1 MTFYQILWTF
11 FIYSFVGW
19 CCEVAFA
26 ACKTGQFVNRG
37 FLFGPLCPIYGFGV
51 VAALLLIEPIREHW
65 LQAYLVAVLVP
76 TVIEYFVGWAAMKL
90 LHTRLW
96 DYSRMPLNVG
106 GHVCLLFSLVW
117 GVGCLAVVYLVQPLV
132 LKLLAPLPVP
142 VGWVLL
148 ALFGATALADLILT
162 AIEAAKIPKRLQALE
177 EMERGL
183 RRISDGIGAG
193 LSGRT
198 LELWEKGQEKFSTQK
213 WDELLGTLGSRK
225 QEFLAQRDEM
235 LEKYHAFLE
244 KPSRGYARLLK
255 AFPHLQQ
262 TEAHRRLSM
271 GYPSPKDERDMI
283 LRRQEGNPLLQIRPV
298 LSLGQLTELQDQ
310 AAGVYIQ
317 AELVDYVVRLA
328 GATRS
333 HPAILRGASPRATLS
348 VTAMAKSIAFLNG
361 RDYVIPSDI
370 QTVFCETV
378 AHRLLLE
385 PSAEARGRTARDILE
400 EILKA
405 AAAPKVS

>member
-1 MTFYQILWTF
+1 MQYAQQIMGEVRKAVVGKDRVLLWSLATILTRGHILLEDIPGVGKTTLALAFSRALGLTYGRVQFTPDVLPSDVTGYSVYNKETGSMTYQPGAVLCNLF
-11 FIYSFVGW
+11 LAD
-19 CCEVAFA
+19 EL
-26 ACKTGQFVNRG
+26 NR
-37 FLFGPLCPIYGFGV
+37 
-51 VAALLLIEPIREHW
+51 ATSRTQSALLEAMEEGQVTVDGQTHPIP
-65 LQAYLVAVLVP
+65 QP
-76 TVIEYFVGWAAMKL
+76 FTVIA
-90 LHTRLW
+90 TQ
-96 DYSRMPLNVG
+96 N
-106 GHVCLLFSLVW
+106 
-117 GVGCLAVVYLVQPLV
+117 
-132 LKLLAPLPVP
+132 P
-142 VGWVLL
+142 VGAAGTQLL
-148 ALFGATALADLILT
+148 PDSQMDRFTI
-162 AIEAAKIPKRLQALE
+162 
-177 EMERGL
+177 
-183 RRISDGIGAG
+183 
-193 LSGRT
+193 
-198 LELWEKGQEKFSTQK
+198 
-213 WDELLGTLGSRK
+213 
-225 QEFLAQRDEM
+225 
-235 LEKYHAFLE
+235 
-244 KPSRGYARLLK
+244 
-255 AFPHLQQ
+255 
-262 TEAHRRLSM
+262 RLSM